1 MRMSEA
7 AAPEDRATIQLR
19 TLFSPR
25 LSNMLGREGIFTIGD
40 LVTYT
45 HHDLSCLPAFGV
57 GTLATIDAALA
68 EHGLRLDRHEPHQ
81 PTLLE
86 EFDMVLEQRDQL
98 LALIE
103 RVTDSVST
111 VEGLRDIDTTLGGMD
126 TKPSVRQASTTR
138 HRNNRR

>member
-1 MRMSEA
+1 MSEA
-7 AAPEDRATIQLR
+7 TAPKELATIQLR
-19 TLFSPR
+19 TMFSPR
-25 LSNMLGREGIFTIGD
+25 LSNMLGREGIFTLSD
-40 LVTYT
+40 LMTYT
-45 HHDLSCLPAFGV
+45 HHDLDLLPSFGV

-86 EFDMVLEQRDQL
+86 EFATVLEQRDQL

-103 RVTDSVST
+103 RITDAVGT
-111 VEGLRDIDTTLGGMD
+111 VEGLHDIDTTLGGMD
-126 TKPSVRQASTTR
+126 TKPTVRQASTTY